1 MKSLQNQRQN
11 QDHHTLMANALR
23 FLAIDA
29 IEKAKSGH
37 PGMPMGMADVATVL
51 FSEFLVF
58 DPDHP
63 TWPNR
68 DRFILSAG
76 HGSMLSYALL
86 HLTGYPL
93 MTLEEL
99 KRFRQLGSLTPGHPE
114 YGLAPG
120 IETTTGPLGQGLGA
134 AVGMALSE
142 KILSSRSS
150 VIDHYTYVIAS
161 DGDLMEG
168 ISHEVASFAGHH
180 QLSKLIVLWDD
191 NHISIDGPTDLTVS
205 DNSLKRFEAYHWHTQ
220 AIDGHNPTAIKE
232 ALLKAQK
239 DKRPSL
245 IACRTTIAYGAP
257 TKAGTAASHGSP
269 LGEEESQATRANLDW
284 PYPPFEIPQE
294 IYKLWQK
301 RAEYG
306 KKIYKKWSETISAEQ
321 LSHLKATLPDDWDKE
336 LKILIKKWHLNPPAL
351 ATRQLSQT
359 VLENLT
365 KKIPCLIG
373 GSADLTP
380 SNNTKTNDQKMLTP
394 QDCSGSYIHYGVR
407 EHGMAAIMNG
417 LALYGSFIPYGGTF
431 LAFSDYLRPALRLS
445 ALMSQRVIYVFTHDS
460 IGLGEDGPTHQP
472 VEQLAS
478 LRSIP
483 NLNVFRP
490 ADGIEVAECWMLAL
504 ESLTTPSVL
513 ALTRQP
519 IQPFRRDVKD
529 NLSSYGAYV
538 VVEPSQTRQVTLL
551 ATGSEV
557 GIALETSYLLKEKG
571 IAAAVVSMPCWRLFD
586 QQSLIYQE
594 SVLGTTGLRVGVEAA
609 LSFGWDRY
617 LKEKDFF
624 VGVESFGLS
633 APSQTLYQ
641 HFNITKEHLVTSILE
656 KLGV

>member
-1 MKSLQNQRQN
+1 MCPLQN
-11 QDHHTLMANALR
+11 QDHHTLMANTLR

-76 HGSMLSYALL
+76 HGSMLLYALL

-120 IETTTGPLGQGLGA
+120 IETTTGPLGQGLA
-134 AVGMALSE
+134 TAVGMALAE
-142 KILSSRSS
+142 KILSSGSS
-150 VIDHYTYVIAS
+150 IIDHCTYVIVS

-168 ISHEVASFAGHH
+168 ISHEVGSFAGHH
-180 QLSKLIVLWDD
+180 QLSKLIVFWDD
-191 NHISIDGPTDLTVS
+191 NHISIDGPTNLTVS
-205 DNSLKRFEAYHWHTQ
+205 DNSLKRFEAYNWHTQ
-220 AIDGHNPTAIKE
+220 AIDGHDPTAIKE
-232 ALLKAQK
+232 ALLNTQK
-239 DKRPSL
+239 DKRPSF

-269 LGEEESQATRANLDW
+269 LGEEEIQATRSNLDW

-294 IYKLWQK
+294 IYKLWQR
-301 RAEYG
+301 RAEHG
-306 KKIYKKWSETISAEQ
+306 KKIYKKWSETVSAEQ
-321 LSHLKATLPDDWDKE
+321 LSHLKATLPDDWDKD

-365 KKIPCLIG
+365 KKIPFLIG
-373 GSADLTP
+373 GSADLTS

-394 QDCSGSYIHYGVR
+394 QDCSGSYIYYGVR

-431 LAFSDYLRPALRLS
+431 LAFSDYLRPTLRLS

-490 ADGIEVAECWMLAL
+490 ADSIEVVECWMLAL

-513 ALTRQP
+513 TLTRQP
-519 IQPFRRDVKD
+519 VQPFRRNVKD

-538 VVEPSQTRQVTLL
+538 VAEPSQTRQATLL

-586 QQSLIYQE
+586 QQSLSYKE

-633 APSQTLYQ
+633 APYQALYR
-641 HFNITKEHLVTSILE
+641 HFNITKEHLTTSILE